1 VRKFAR
7 LALEAKGYR
16 VLTAGHGQEAL
27 KMLED
32 AGIVHLVLTDV
43 IMPVMSGV
51 ALARHLHERFPSLP
65 ILFISGFAEHPEVNT
80 EILEMGMSIL
90 QKPFSPY
97 ELSKKVREVLDG
109 AGMKAKTKAK
119 VSRIPGE

>member
-1 VRKFAR
+1 
-7 LALEAKGYR
+7 
-16 VLTAGHGQEAL
+16 
-27 KMLED
+27 MLED